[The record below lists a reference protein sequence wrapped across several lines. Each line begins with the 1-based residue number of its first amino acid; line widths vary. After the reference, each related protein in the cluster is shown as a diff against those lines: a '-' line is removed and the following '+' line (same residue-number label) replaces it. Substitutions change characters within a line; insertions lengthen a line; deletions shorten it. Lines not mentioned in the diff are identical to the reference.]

1 MKKSLIY
8 IVTVIFLIGCG
19 SNGTESKTID
29 IANYYP
35 NKNMVKSFYMITD
48 SEDNSLYDEDIS
60 IDKSIITVKVDDT
73 IKRTI
78 DINDNGIIQ
87 KDSDD
92 NITKTMKRY
101 MQVGGILYRVPKSK
115 VIEDIKFEDTIL
127 GHKSI
132 ESTKTCQ
139 LERAIDK
146 LDNYDTKYSGDILKF
161 KCIEDKKIITKLK
174 DDLPDY
180 INLHDGEEKS
190 DYDISYFYMKK
201 DVGLIAKI
209 DDDCIVEDKAGSTRV
224 NDISSKCKER
234 RYTHTFY
241 LQYNR

>member
-1 MKKSLIY
+1 MKKSLVSI
-8 IVTVIFLIGCG
+8 ITLILLIGCG
-19 SNGTESKTID
+19 SDGTKSTTID
-29 IANYYP
+29 VANYYP
-35 NKNMVKSFYMITD
+35 NKNMVKSFYVITD
-48 SEDNSLYDEDIS
+48 SGDNSQYDEEIY
-60 IDKSIITVKVDDT
+60 IDKGIITVKVDDI

-78 DINDNGIIQ
+78 TINDNEIIQ

-92 NITKTMKRY
+92 NLTKIMERY
-101 MQVGGILYRVPKSK
+101 IKAGGVLYTLPKSK
-115 VIEDIKFEDTIL
+115 IIKDIKFEDTIL

-132 ESTKTCQ
+132 ESTTTCR
-139 LERAIDK
+139 LEGTIDK
-146 LDNYDTKYSGDILKF
+146 LDNYDIKYSGDILKF

-174 DDLPDY
+174 EDLPDY

-209 DDDCIVEDKAGSTRV
+209 DDDCIVEDKANGTRV
-224 NDISSKCKER
+224 NDTSLRCKER

-241 LQYNR
+241 LK